1 MNGKI
6 ALLVKEFEKNTNIF
20 NTTLTKFKDLA
31 TVLPEEVVSM
41 FEDYIEQSDEET
53 NSDFDHDDVVY

>member
-6 ALLVKEFEKNTNIF
+6 ALLVKEFEKNINIL

>member
-6 ALLVKEFEKNTNIF
+6 ALLVKEFEKNTNIL

>member
-6 ALLVKEFEKNTNIF
+6 ALLVKEFEKNTNIL

-41 FEDYIEQSDEET
+41 FEDYIEHSDEET

>member
-6 ALLVKEFEKNTNIF
+6 ALLVKEFEKNTNIL
-20 NTTLTKFKDLA
+20 NTTLTKFKDFA

-41 FEDYIEQSDEET
+41 FEDYVEQSDEET

>member
-6 ALLVKEFEKNTNIF
+6 ALLVKEFEKNTNIL
-20 NTTLTKFKDLA
+20 NTTLTKFKDLT

>member
-6 ALLVKEFEKNTNIF
+6 ALLVKEFEKNTNIL

-41 FEDYIEQSDEET
+41 FEDYVEQSDEET